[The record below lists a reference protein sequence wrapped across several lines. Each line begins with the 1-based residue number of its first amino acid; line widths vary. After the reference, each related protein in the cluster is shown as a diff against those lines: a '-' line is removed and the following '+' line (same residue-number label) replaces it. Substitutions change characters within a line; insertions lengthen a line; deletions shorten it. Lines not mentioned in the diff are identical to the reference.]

1 MQPCEPDLVSIVV
14 PCFNH
19 GKYVA
24 EAVDSALAQTWPKV
38 EVVVV
43 DDGSTDAATVDAVD
57 RQGGRGRVRALR
69 TANGGLAAAR
79 NHGVAHSR
87 GEFLLM
93 LDADDVLAPTFLA
106 RTVPLL
112 RADARVGIVYTD
124 VEYFGA
130 RKGRWQTPEFDFVEL
145 LCRNLMVATSVYRRA
160 CWDAV
165 GGYDA
170 SMRDGFEDWEFW
182 IAVCERGFT
191 GRRVPE
197 PLFRYRQHATSML
210 AATQK
215 KRAEVYRHIVH
226 KHRDTFV
233 RHLENVMTRKDALFF
248 EQLQAK
254 YWYELRFGWAANLLA
269 RVGRLFHRGG
279 PTDPG
284 TP

>member
-1 MQPCEPDLVSIVV
+1 MSIVI

-19 GKYVA
+19 GNYVA

-43 DDGSTDAATVDAVD
+43 DDGSTDSATAAAVD
-57 RQGGRGRVRALR
+57 RQGERPRVRALR
-69 TANGGLAAAR
+69 VANGGLAAAR
-79 NHGVAHSR
+79 NHGIAHSR

-93 LDADDVLAPTFLA
+93 LDADDVLAPTFLE
-106 RTVPLL
+106 RTVPVL

-130 RKGRWQTPEFDFVEL
+130 RKGKWHTPEFDFVEL
-145 LCRNLMVATSVYRRA
+145 LCRNLMVATSLYRRA
-160 CWDAV
+160 CWEAV

-170 SMRDGFEDWEFW
+170 TMRDGFEDWEFW
-182 IAVCERGFT
+182 IAIGERGFA
-191 GRRVPE
+191 GARVPE

-215 KRAEVYRHIVH
+215 KRAEIYRHIVR

-233 RHLENVMTRKDALFF
+233 RHLEDVLTRKDALFF

-254 YWYELRFGWAANLLA
+254 YWYEHRFGWVVGLIA
-269 RVGRLFHRGG
+269 RARRLFARRGRATLG
-279 PTDPG
+279 DP
-284 TP
+284 